1 MAPLLAG
8 DARCWEPWRA
18 RVVEAAGK
26 NGFVSFLAV
35 VGVASLFCFFL
46 APEHVCVVLFTEAVS
61 VPRTYSRVCL
71 QI

>member
-1 MAPLLAG
+1 M
-8 DARCWEPWRA
+8 
-18 RVVEAAGK
+18 VEAAGK
-26 NGFVSFLAV
+26 NGFVSFQAV

-46 APEHVCVVLFTEAVS
+46 APEQVRVVLFTEAVP